1 MIRVTY
7 ISFFPMLLLL
17 SGCLSVHQSED
28 FTRHTLSQLSSPLDQ
43 SDYFWFDV
51 KITPELPDKSEA
63 AEARRMEWLSAW
75 LNAHKLCAA
84 GYEID
89 ERRPFEFLEHNP
101 ARYDLRYK
109 VRCKVPPQV

>member
-1 MIRVTY
+1 M
-7 ISFFPMLLLL
+7 SFFPILLLL
-17 SGCLSVHQSED
+17 SSCLSVYQGED

-51 KITPELPDKSEA
+51 EITPELPDKNDS

-109 VRCKVPPQV
+109 VRCKAPPRNLKLR